1 MIEVVVFK
9 SCNHLM
15 KNSQSTHF
23 LFVFIAG
30 FAVARYMGDHS
41 PLPVGEV
48 RAQTQ
53 QTTVEA
59 QFAQMS
65 ADFDRIL
72 SRGEN
77 LGVVGNTNAA
87 VFSNQSGKW
96 ISTRLAGGSRIVES
110 DGNFCALGSG
120 SAAVWSEK
128 KQEWMYQNLAGAR
141 QVISSQGSFCVLGI
155 SSAAV
160 WDVTTQSWDQEN
172 LRGGKF
178 IAVSQGNF
186 CAVGESEALAWSKK
200 SRTWLAQPIPAAV
213 DSAGS
218 GG

>member
-1 MIEVVVFK
+1 MGNLILPIHV
-9 SCNHLM
+9 M
-15 KNSQSTHF
+15 KKSQSTRF
-23 LFVFIAG
+23 LLVFVAG
-30 FAVARYMGDHS
+30 FAVAWFIGGRS
-41 PLPVGEV
+41 PSPVGEV
-48 RAQTQ
+48 MAQSG

-87 VFSNQSGKW
+87 VFSARSGKW
-96 ISTRLAGGSRIVES
+96 ITARLAGGSRIVES

-128 KQEWMYQNLAGAR
+128 KQDWIYQNLAGAR
-141 QVISSQGSFCVLGI
+141 QVISSQGSFCVLGN

-160 WDVTTQSWDQEN
+160 WDVRTQAWDQEN
-172 LRGGKF
+172 LRGGRTLS
-178 IAVSQGNF
+178 VSQGNF
-186 CAVGESEALAWSKK
+186 CAVGQNKALAWSKK
-200 SRTWLAQPIPAAV
+200 KKVWVAQPIPAAV
-213 DSAGS
+213 AAAGS